1 MADFSDSYKSAAKAK
16 IPLDAV
22 SSPRFLFGDLSLV
35 EANRYPQASYA
46 NLREALSEY
55 SGWSASGITAGNGSD
70 ELIAYL
76 ILKYGN
82 GGVAL
87 YEPTFPMYSINCRNF
102 GKPVVSLQLDSNF
115 QPVICDE
122 ARNAS
127 LVFICSP
134 NNPTGTQVSQETILQ
149 FAKECKG
156 VVVVDE
162 AYFEFCNISFINRLS
177 EFENVAILRSLS
189 KAWGLAGLRIGYM
202 LANERITSEIGTM
215 RLPFNISAL
224 SEKLA
229 ADAITIGKSRMMAN
243 VEQIVQERNKLSSQL
258 ANRGYSVFPSSANFV
273 LVRCPY
279 GAKATIC
286 ALAKDGIAVK
296 DFSDALGLGD
306 CVRISA
312 GSSDEIS
319 LLLGSLDRLAANG
332 IQIKV

>member
-1 MADFSDSYKSAAKAK
+1 MADFSDSYKSATKVR

-22 SSPRFLFGDLSLV
+22 SSPSFLFGDLSQV
-35 EANRYPQASYA
+35 KANRYPQASYA
-46 NLREALSEY
+46 NLRDALSGY
-55 SGWSASGITAGNGSD
+55 SGWPASGITAGNGSD

-76 ILKYGN
+76 ILKYGDR
-82 GGVAL
+82 GVAL
-87 YEPTFPMYSINCRNF
+87 YEPTFPMFGINCRNF
-102 GKPVVSLQLDSNF
+102 GKPVITLKLDGNY
-115 QPVICDE
+115 QPAICE
-122 ARNAS
+122 AARNAS

-134 NNPTGTQVSQETILQ
+134 NNPTGTLVSQETILQ

-162 AYFEFCNISFINRLS
+162 AYFEFCKESFISRLS
-177 EFENVAILRSLS
+177 EFENLAILRSLS

-202 LANERITSEIGTM
+202 LANEQITNDINRI

-243 VEQIVQERNKLSSQL
+243 VKQIVQEREKLSSQL
-258 ANRGYSVFPSSANFV
+258 KKRGYSVFPSSANFV
-273 LVRCPY
+273 LARCPY
-279 GAKATIC
+279 GAKATIN
-286 ALAKDGIAVK
+286 ALAQDGIAVK